1 MVDFSDY
8 GEISIHRKYTELGQD
23 VIQFH
28 PKGNYYSDRS
38 ENLRRMLCLLDGALK
53 DRGIKR
59 GILINKTKRFPKPCV
74 IIFDHHF

>member
-1 MVDFSDY
+1 MIDFSEY
-8 GEISIHRKYTELGQD
+8 GDIIVHRKHTELNQD

-28 PKGNYYSDRS
+28 PKGHNYSDKS
-38 ENLRRMLCLLDGALK
+38 NNLKKMIALLDGALEEK
-53 DRGIKR
+53 GIKR